1 MAEQTNSNND
11 IQDAI
16 NDIENC
22 LNGKHF
28 HELKAL
34 KNAIKVQ
41 KMENEIKIMENK
53 NEIQTKEIQ
62 IKDKEI

>member
-1 MAEQTNSNND
+1 MAEQTNDNND

-16 NDIENC
+16 NDIEKC

-34 KNAIKVQ
+34 KNAIKML
-41 KMENEIKIMENK
+41 KMEHQLSLIHI
-53 NEIQTKEIQ
+53 
-62 IKDKEI
+62 